1 MGGGGER
8 RRAIDIADFVLIVC
22 NNSTV
27 RFTSISWDELRI
39 AMQQAA
45 LTPDTMQNMQISS
58 SSFQE
63 NPVIVSLA

>member
-1 MGGGGER
+1 
-8 RRAIDIADFVLIVC
+8 
-22 NNSTV
+22 
-27 RFTSISWDELRI
+27 
-39 AMQQAA
+39 MQQAA